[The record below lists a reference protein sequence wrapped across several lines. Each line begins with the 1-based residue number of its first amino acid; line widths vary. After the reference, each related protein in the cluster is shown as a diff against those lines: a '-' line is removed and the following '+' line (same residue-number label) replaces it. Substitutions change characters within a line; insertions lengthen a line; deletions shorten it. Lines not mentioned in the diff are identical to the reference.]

1 MPFWRPAV
9 ARVATSFPPDRAVAV
24 LGVLSA
30 AHRMRNGSDFTA
42 AVRGGRRAGRRTL
55 VVHLSRARTEAPTR
69 VGFVVSKAVGNA
81 VVRNRVK
88 RQLRH
93 LARDR
98 IGMLPAGSSVVVR
111 ANPAAAGAKNLAADF
126 DSALASLLRQDGTRE
141 THRDQGAS

>member
-1 MPFWRPAV
+1 MPSCRPVA

-24 LGVLSA
+24 VGVLSA

-55 VVHLSRARTEAPTR
+55 VVHLSRVRTETPTR
-69 VGFVVSKAVGNA
+69 VGFVVSKAVGNS

-93 LARDR
+93 IAGDR
-98 IGMLPAGSSVVVR
+98 IDQLPSGSSMVVR
-111 ANPAAAGAKNLAADF
+111 ANPAAAGSKTLAADF
-126 DSALASLLRQDGTRE
+126 DSALATLLRPDGRRVTS
-141 THRDQGAS
+141 RDQGVS